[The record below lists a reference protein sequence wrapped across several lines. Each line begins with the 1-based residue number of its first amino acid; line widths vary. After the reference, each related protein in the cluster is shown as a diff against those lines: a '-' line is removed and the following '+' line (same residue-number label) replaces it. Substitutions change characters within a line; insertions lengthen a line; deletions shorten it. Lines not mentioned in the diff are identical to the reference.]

1 MTPQEIKYMNAEFE
15 MVANNKKLAERAIKM
30 LTDQKGL
37 ALGCQVDLFE
47 HALQTATRCYH
58 DVIARTKA
66 ETKEEKA
73 ALTPAGLSV
82 EDEELVV
89 VALLHDIGET
99 LSPINHGEVAAGILR
114 PFISPRNYWILM
126 HHEIFQLYYY
136 GEAAGA
142 KDHTL
147 REELRA
153 SPHFDACEEFCLKWD
168 QASFDGD
175 YENMDLEFFVPM
187 VHRVFQRPVY
197 AHPDHKEELINKLK
211 AGMASGYPTKVS
223 SPTDVTVA
231 K

>member
-1 MTPQEIKYMNAEFE
+1 
-15 MVANNKKLAERAIKM
+15 M

-47 HALQTATRCYH
+47 HALQTATRCYN

-66 ETKEEKA
+66 ETPEQKA
-73 ALTPAGLSV
+73 ALTPAGLTV
-82 EDEELVV
+82 DDEELVV

-142 KDHTL
+142 L
-147 REELRA
+147 G
-153 SPHFDACEEFCLKWD
+153 SGP
-168 QASFDGD
+168 S
-175 YENMDLEFFVPM
+175 
-187 VHRVFQRPVY
+187 
-197 AHPDHKEELINKLK
+197 
-211 AGMASGYPTKVS
+211 GMRGSQCRGA
-223 SPTDVTVA
+223 
-231 K
+231 